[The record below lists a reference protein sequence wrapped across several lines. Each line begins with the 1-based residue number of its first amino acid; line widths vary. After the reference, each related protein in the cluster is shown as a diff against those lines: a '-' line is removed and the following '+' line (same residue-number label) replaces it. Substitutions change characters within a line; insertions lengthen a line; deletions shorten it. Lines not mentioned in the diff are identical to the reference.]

1 MYAYEV
7 IINIGTLHLSSPI
20 LLLLPRSKLYES
32 LTSKLKEMTKE
43 RALLSQRVQE
53 SEREVNDSIALI
65 SMLASHLWGEQAAH
79 TIMSTLFGS
88 EDVRKRDDTL
98 PT

>member
-1 MYAYEV
+1 MYAHEV
-7 IINIGTLHLSSPI
+7 LNIGTLHFSSLI

-32 LTSKLKEMTKE
+32 LTSKLKEMTEE
-43 RALLSQRVQE
+43 RALLSQGVQE
-53 SEREVNDSIALI
+53 SEHEVNESIALM

>member
-1 MYAYEV
+1 
-7 IINIGTLHLSSPI
+7 
-20 LLLLPRSKLYES
+20 
-32 LTSKLKEMTKE
+32 MTEE

-53 SEREVNDSIALI
+53 SEREVKDCIALV

-79 TIMSTLFGS
+79 AIMSTLFGT
-88 EDVRKRDDTL
+88 EDVRKSDDVL

>member
-1 MYAYEV
+1 
-7 IINIGTLHLSSPI
+7 
-20 LLLLPRSKLYES
+20 
-32 LTSKLKEMTKE
+32 MTEE

-79 TIMSTLFGS
+79 TIMSTLFG
-88 EDVRKRDDTL
+88 
-98 PT
+98 

>member
-1 MYAYEV
+1 M
-7 IINIGTLHLSSPI
+7 
-20 LLLLPRSKLYES
+20 
-32 LTSKLKEMTKE
+32 KEMTEE

-53 SEREVNDSIALI
+53 SEHEVNDSIALMSI
-65 SMLASHLWGEQAAH
+65 LATRLWGEQASN

-88 EDVRKRDDTL
+88 EDVSESDDVL

>member
-79 TIMSTLFGS
+79 TIMSTLFG
-88 EDVRKRDDTL
+88 
-98 PT
+98 

>member
-53 SEREVNDSIALI
+53 SEREVNDSIALM